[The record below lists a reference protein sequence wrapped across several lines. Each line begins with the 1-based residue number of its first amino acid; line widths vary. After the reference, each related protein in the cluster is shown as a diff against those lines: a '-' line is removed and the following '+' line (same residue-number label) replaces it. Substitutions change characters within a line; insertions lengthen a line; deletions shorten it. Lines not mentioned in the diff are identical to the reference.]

1 MLKQISNSLGTEPI
15 SKLLRQYAMP
25 AIIAMTA
32 ASLYNM
38 ADAMFIGR
46 GVGAMA
52 LSGMAVTFPFS
63 NILAAFGSLVGVGS
77 GAILSIKLGQRDYDS
92 AGKVLGN
99 AVMLNIIISG
109 IVGLLGFVFL
119 EPILTFFGASPQTM
133 IYAKEY
139 MEIILAANFF
149 THIYFALNHVL
160 RSSGHPYQSMY
171 ATIVSVVLNVV
182 LDPVFIFVFDMGIR
196 GAAVATVLSQL
207 IAIIWQ
213 AILLSNPK
221 ELVHFSRSAWHLEKR
236 MAIDILSIGLSPFLM
251 NFAHC
256 IVVIII
262 NRQLFNYGGDL
273 AVGAYGVINRVTF
286 IFCAIVMG
294 LNQAM
299 QPIAGYNYGAEKYH
313 RMLEV
318 FKQTALWATA
328 ITTCLFFT
336 GVFFPQ
342 YASYIFTDDKAL
354 VDISAS
360 GMRIVCS
367 LFFLNGY
374 QMVAGN
380 FFTSIGMAGKSIFLS
395 LTRQVLYLIPLLL
408 LLPPYWGID
417 GVWWSM
423 PLSDILSFT
432 TATIMVIVQ
441 VRKFRRKITIN

>member
-1 MLKQISNSLGTEPI
+1 MRAIPNTLGTE
-15 SKLLRQYAMP
+15 SVGKLLRQYAVP

-46 GVGAMA
+46 GVGALA

-63 NILAAFGSLVGVGS
+63 NILAAFGSLVGAGS
-77 GAILSIKLGQRDYDS
+77 GAVLAIKLGQRDYET

-99 AVMLNIIISG
+99 AVMLNVIISG
-109 IVGLLGFVFL
+109 LVGLFGLIFL
-119 EPILTFFGASPQTM
+119 KPILTFFGASTQTM
-133 IYAKEY
+133 VYAKEY
-139 MEIILAANFF
+139 MEIMLAANFF
-149 THIYFALNHVL
+149 THVYYALNNIL
-160 RSSGHPYQSMY
+160 RASGHPYASMY
-171 ATIVSVVLNVV
+171 ATIVSVVLNIA
-182 LDPVFIFVFDMGIR
+182 LDPVFIFVFNLGIR
-196 GAAVATVLSQL
+196 GAAVATVVSQL

-213 AILLSNPK
+213 AVLLSKPK
-221 ELVHFSRSAWHLEKR
+221 ELVHFSRSVWHLDKR
-236 MAIDILSIGLSPFLM
+236 MAISILSIGLSPFLM

-262 NRQLFNYGGDL
+262 NRHLLSYGGDL

-299 QPIAGYNYGAEKYH
+299 QPIAGYNYGAEKFD

-328 ITTCLFFT
+328 ITTCLFIT
-336 GVFFPQ
+336 GVFFPK
-342 YASYIFTDDKAL
+342 YAALIFTDDSQL
-354 VDISAS
+354 IDISAR
-360 GMRIVCS
+360 GMRIVCV
-367 LFFLNGY
+367 LFFLNGF

-408 LLPPYWGID
+408 LLPPYFGIE

-423 PLSDILSFT
+423 PLSDALSFL
-432 TATIMVIVQ
+432 TATAMVIVQ
-441 VRKFRRKITIN
+441 VRKFRRRMLVQ